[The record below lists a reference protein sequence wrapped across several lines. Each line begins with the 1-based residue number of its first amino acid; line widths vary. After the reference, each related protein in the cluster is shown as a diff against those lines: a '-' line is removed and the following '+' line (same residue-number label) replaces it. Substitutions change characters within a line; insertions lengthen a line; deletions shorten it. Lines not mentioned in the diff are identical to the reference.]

1 MELLQKEQLR
11 QLIEPGREPCVSVFL
26 PTHRGGI
33 ETKQD
38 PIRLKNLLKNAEG
51 QLAQHALKA
60 PHIKTLLDPLQK
72 LCENPGFWQYQS
84 DGLALFRSP
93 DNFYYYRLPLR
104 FDELVVVT
112 DRFHVKPL
120 LRLFTEDGRFYLL
133 TLSKNEVRFFQC
145 TRYGVRET
153 SLPEG
158 TPRSLSEFLG
168 LAGVEKQY
176 QIHAAGGTVM
186 GHGHG
191 TREQDTKQDLREFFR
206 LVDKGV
212 REILR
217 DDRAPL
223 VLAGVEY
230 LFPLYRESN
239 TYPHLIDGG
248 VAGNPEGRR
257 PEDLQSRA
265 WAIVEPHFRKAR
277 EAAAKKYEENA
288 GTDRSSNDIR
298 KVVPAAWQGR
308 VEQLFVAVGQQQW
321 GRFDEESQ
329 RVILSAEKQPGD
341 RDLLNL
347 AATRTLVQGGAV
359 FAVAPGDVPGGGL
372 LAAVFRY

>member
-153 SLPEG
+153 LLPEG